1 MDGGGEGS
9 GKDGVDGEGS
19 GVEGGDDDG
28 GNGRSGGDGAE
39 LGRCE
44 AGGWLGV
51 GEVGSRDLRC
61 MAKGIRFAAGRL
73 WTGDGG
79 KAWRTGDGSDTDSGW
94 LRVDS
99 GWTVR
104 IDDGGNTLRTGGS
117 GTKVGCFG
125 AGGSGETL

>member
-1 MDGGGEGS
+1 
-9 GKDGVDGEGS
+9 
-19 GVEGGDDDG
+19 
-28 GNGRSGGDGAE
+28 
-39 LGRCE
+39 
-44 AGGWLGV
+44 
-51 GEVGSRDLRC
+51 

-79 KAWRTGDGSDTDSGW
+79 EAWRTGDGSDTDSGW

-104 IDDGGNTLRTGGS
+104 IDDGGDTLRTGGS

-125 AGGSGETL
+125 VGGGGEML